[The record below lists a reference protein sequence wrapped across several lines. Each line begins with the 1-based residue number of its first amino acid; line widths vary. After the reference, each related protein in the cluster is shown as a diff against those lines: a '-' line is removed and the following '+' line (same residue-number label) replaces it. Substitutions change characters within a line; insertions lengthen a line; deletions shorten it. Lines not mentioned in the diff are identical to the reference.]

1 MIGIQRE
8 IDWLKARLRPLP
20 AEYRDTFLHDTGVD
34 NLIRLQFLCAFLTLF
49 SLLVFVNP
57 EIFMSKSGADLSVPL
72 QINIL
77 FGSSALALL
86 VSAKLILS
94 FRIEDINWALRL
106 PVTLI
111 ALGLLWWGAYAG
123 TLNPFGFN
131 ASLFFV
137 ICLFVVFSVFVLS
150 LPEAVGVLLN
160 GILAYSWFYLLLP
173 DGRISIGLVLGLGFV
188 FTIGFLVS
196 RMGYYSQLS
205 AFLNWENISSM
216 NSTLKREIKSHQETL
231 EELEAIRA
239 DLDNQV
245 RQKTSYLQETNQK
258 LQQEIAERGY
268 ADKVKSVLYRISGF
282 VNQNKGLEE
291 TIGNIHHQLRQI
303 LDVTNFMV
311 GIYNEE
317 KLQIEPV
324 YQENSI
330 ESFDVYR
337 LGRTLS
343 SYVIRNKKSL
353 LVDKKGIKKLV
364 AEGEIEIVGLPAD
377 SWLGVPLLAE
387 KRVVGVLIVQSYKPG
402 LIYDASDL
410 QLLEFA
416 SEHVALAIDHYRI
429 QNNLIMARDQA
440 EESDRLKSA
449 FLSNLS
455 HEIRTPLNSIMG
467 FAEMINEPDYTDA
480 QLRNYTSQVVIN
492 GQQLLNTLTNMIDL
506 AKLQVDQ
513 MPFRFEVLEAGGLL
527 AGLKE
532 EILHIAG
539 QRNKFSLEVKQILEP
554 APDSIHFLADPDRFR
569 QMFTCL
575 AENAVKFTTE
585 GHIEI
590 GCRKNGNGEIL
601 FWVRDTGIGMDSGE
615 LEQVFQWFTKGQAG
629 SERVYRGTGLGLTI
643 SRLIIE
649 RMNGRIWAESEPGL
663 GSCFYFTLPAENGR
677 SIPFIPQQIIE
688 EDERA
693 AGNSLHAV

>member
-1 MIGIQRE
+1 
-8 IDWLKARLRPLP
+8 
-20 AEYRDTFLHDTGVD
+20 
-34 NLIRLQFLCAFLTLF
+34 
-49 SLLVFVNP
+49 
-57 EIFMSKSGADLSVPL
+57 
-72 QINIL
+72 
-77 FGSSALALL
+77 
-86 VSAKLILS
+86 
-94 FRIEDINWALRL
+94 
-106 PVTLI
+106 
-111 ALGLLWWGAYAG
+111 
-123 TLNPFGFN
+123 
-131 ASLFFV
+131 
-137 ICLFVVFSVFVLS
+137 
-150 LPEAVGVLLN
+150 
-160 GILAYSWFYLLLP
+160 
-173 DGRISIGLVLGLGFV
+173 
-188 FTIGFLVS
+188 
-196 RMGYYSQLS
+196 
-205 AFLNWENISSM
+205 
-216 NSTLKREIKSHQETL
+216 
-231 EELEAIRA
+231 
-239 DLDNQV
+239 
-245 RQKTSYLQETNQK
+245 
-258 LQQEIAERGY
+258 
-268 ADKVKSVLYRISGF
+268 
-282 VNQNKGLEE
+282 
-291 TIGNIHHQLRQI
+291 
-303 LDVTNFMV
+303 
-311 GIYNEE
+311 
-317 KLQIEPV
+317 
-324 YQENSI
+324 
-330 ESFDVYR
+330 
-337 LGRTLS
+337 
-343 SYVIRNKKSL
+343 VIRNKKSL

-429 QNNLIMARDQA
+429 QHNLIMARDQA